1 MTLGRWPTV
10 DLKLARTLADAARKM
25 LVNGRDPVAERRAE
39 RAKNM
44 HSSDTMLKL
53 FEAWMSKS
61 RSSAV
66 YRGNIEA
73 AFQKDVFPVL
83 GTSQPHR
90 VTRGEI
96 LTVLR
101 SIEERGAVVMVR
113 RVRMWLRQMF
123 EYAIEDEQRPFVTLS
138 PVPSGMLQSFKRGKK
153 GRHFAAITNADDVP
167 ALMRSIRG
175 ITDNFV
181 VRVAFLLS
189 AHVWQR
195 PTEIREAVWSE
206 FNLHEGVWVIP
217 ASRMKLASE
226 HWVPLSRQVVNLLQM
241 HQGVVGDQ
249 AGLPVPREEPR

>member
-1 MTLGRWPTV
+1 MADHDGDSFIECVKVEESIGRRNTRRLQPKCVGQDRRWGGLTLVVRPNGESSWVLRHSRSAARRDMTLGRWPTV

-61 RSSAV
+61 RSSAA

-73 AFQKDVFPVL
+73 AFQKDVFPAL

-101 SIEERGAVVMVR
+101 SG
-113 RVRMWLRQMF
+113 L
-123 EYAIEDEQRPFVTLS
+123 DE
-138 PVPSGMLQSFKRGKK
+138 
-153 GRHFAAITNADDVP
+153 
-167 ALMRSIRG
+167 
-175 ITDNFV
+175 
-181 VRVAFLLS
+181 
-189 AHVWQR
+189 
-195 PTEIREAVWSE
+195 
-206 FNLHEGVWVIP
+206 
-217 ASRMKLASE
+217 
-226 HWVPLSRQVVNLLQM
+226 
-241 HQGVVGDQ
+241 
-249 AGLPVPREEPR
+249 